1 MKIKIMLIV
10 LMMSALTQAKA
21 QKYITKNA
29 LIHFFS
35 ETPAEKIEANNN
47 QVNCALDI
55 KTGDFIFKVLMQSFQ
70 FERALMQEH
79 FNENYVESHLFPNST
94 FIGKVDGIE
103 SIDFSKN
110 GTHNVSVTGVLTMHG
125 VSKTV
130 SEKGTIEII
139 DGKIKAKSVF
149 NILIADYNI
158 KVPSAVMGKISDTM
172 EVRVDATLEKLAK

>member
-1 MKIKIMLIV
+1 MKIKVLVIM
-10 LMMSALTQAKA
+10 LMMSVLTQVQA

-55 KTGDFIFKVLMQSFQ
+55 QTGDFIFKVLMQSFQ

-79 FNENYVESHLFPNST
+79 FNENYVESHLYPNST
-94 FIGKVDGIE
+94 FVGKLNGIE
-103 SIDFSKN
+103 SIDFTKN
-110 GTHNVSVTGVLTMHG
+110 GTHNVTVTGVLTMHG
-125 VSKTV
+125 VSKNIT
-130 SEKGTIEII
+130 EKGTIEII

-149 NILIADYNI
+149 DILIADYNI
-158 KVPSAVMGKISDTM
+158 KVPTAVMGKIAEKM
-172 EVRVDATLEKLAK
+172 EIRVDATLEKFAK

>member
-1 MKIKIMLIV
+1 MKIKAILIV
-10 LMMSALTQAKA
+10 LMMSALIQVQA

-47 QVNCALDI
+47 QVNCALDS

-79 FNENYVESHLFPNST
+79 FNENYVESHLYPNST
-94 FIGKVDGIE
+94 FIGKVGGIE
-103 SIDFSKN
+103 NIDLSKN
-110 GTHNVSVTGVLTMHG
+110 GTHEVTVTGTLTMHG
-125 VSKTV
+125 VSKAVT
-130 SEKGTIEII
+130 EKGTLEVI

-149 NILIADYNI
+149 NIVIADYNI
-158 KVPSAVMGKISDTM
+158 KVPSAVMGKIADKM
-172 EVRVDATLEKLAK
+172 EVRVDATLEKFTK